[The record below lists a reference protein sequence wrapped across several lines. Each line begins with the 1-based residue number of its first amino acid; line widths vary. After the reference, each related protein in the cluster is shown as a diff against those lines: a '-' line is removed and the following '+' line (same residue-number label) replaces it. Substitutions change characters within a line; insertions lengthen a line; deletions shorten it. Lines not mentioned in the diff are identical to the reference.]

1 MLNAS
6 TQRVLCPCS
15 SHLLDVSPHPLP
27 IPLAVPC
34 FSWPLLTISLHSFLS
49 WPLPV
54 LILRCS
60 CPPQIHSLRIPLAQL
75 VASHSPAHSPGH
87 TYSHSHITILSAPL
101 LLPLSIIL
109 AASVPWQRFL
119 LLENCSNAHR
129 YRARGAAQFKVYMLC
144 GLCQSCAGH
153 TWRMRDIG
161 NSRSRSA
168 GGEKRSTK

>member
-15 SHLLDVSPHPLP
+15 SHLLDVSPPSSHS
-27 IPLAVPC
+27 LACALC
-34 FSWPLLTISLHSFLS
+34 FSWPLLPISLHSFLS
-49 WPLPV
+49 WPLLV

-60 CPPQIHSLRIPLAQL
+60 CPLQIHSLRIPLAQL

-101 LLPLSIIL
+101 LPPHPLSIIL

-144 GLCQSCAGH
+144 GLCRAYV
-153 TWRMRDIG
+153 
-161 NSRSRSA
+161 A
-168 GGEKRSTK
+168 YA

>member
-1 MLNAS
+1 MAS
-6 TQRVLCPCS
+6 AT
-15 SHLLDVSPHPLP
+15 HFPLP
-27 IPLAVPC
+27 IPL
-34 FSWPLLTISLHSFLS
+34 
-49 WPLPV
+49 
-54 LILRCS
+54 
-60 CPPQIHSLRIPLAQL
+60 LAT
-75 VASHSPAHSPGH
+75 PRAHSSLFMPSTNSFSAHSTCPARCFPFSCTFPWPYLFAFAHYH
-87 TYSHSHITILSAPL
+87 TLYSPPS
-101 LLPLSIIL
+101 LPLSIIL

>member
-6 TQRVLCPCS
+6 TQRVLCPFS

-27 IPLAVPC
+27 FPLSVPC
-34 FSWPLLTISLHSFLS
+34 FSWPLLPISLHSFLS

-60 CPPQIHSLRIPLAQL
+60 CPLQIHSLRIPLAQL
-75 VASHSPAHSPGH
+75 
-87 TYSHSHITILSAPL
+87 L
-101 LLPLSIIL
+101 LLSLHIPLAIPIRIRTLPYSLLPSFFPLSIIL

-129 YRARGAAQFKVYMLC
+129 YRARGAAQFKVYMPC
-144 GLCQSCAGH
+144 GLCHGCAGH
-153 TWRMRDIG
+153 TLRMRDIG